1 MKALLTWITLLTLNA
16 TAQTATA
23 LTTVVVNAE
32 RASLLADSFERTLYV
47 FDVDQGSNTS
57 KCVGDCA
64 EVWPPYILSDA
75 EASFLQAPFAAV
87 SRPNKK
93 LQLTFNGRPVYTY
106 MLDRKIGDSLGN
118 GLGGVWHHIVLN

>member
-1 MKALLTWITLLTLNA
+1 MKTFLVLTAFLTLNA
-16 TAQTATA
+16 MAQTTP
-23 LTTVVVNAE
+23 LTTVVTNSD
-32 RASLLADSFERTLYV
+32 RTNLLADSFERTLYV
-47 FDVDQGSNTS
+47 FDADQGSNSS

-64 EVWPPYILSDA
+64 EVWPPYIISAA
-75 EASFLQAPFAAV
+75 EAASLQAPFASVA
-87 SRPNKK
+87 RPNRK